1 MKNIDRITRWLPAY
15 KSFQPK
21 QVVQE
26 PEAFKN
32 DANSWMMRNPK
43 APVTNL
49 EWLEAEQSRMEKKRI
64 KTKIIFKGNISNKEA
79 ALFREEDHYE

>member
-49 EWLEAEQSRMEKKRI
+49 E
-64 KTKIIFKGNISNKEA
+64 
-79 ALFREEDHYE
+79 